1 MSEFRI
7 ERLNHLIQ
15 EKVGSLIVEGK
26 IKDPRVGPF
35 LSITRVD
42 VSRDLSYADLYV
54 SSFESEYRLKKG
66 VVGLQSAAGFIQAQ
80 LNLAMH
86 IRQTPKLRFH
96 EDHSLKEGFD
106 IVKKIEDLNAESG
119 Q

>member
-1 MSEFRI
+1 MSEYRM

-15 EKVGSLIVEGK
+15 EKVGALIVEGK

-35 LSITRVD
+35 LSITRV
-42 VSRDLSYADLYV
+42 VTSRDLSYADLYV
-54 SSFESEYRLKKG
+54 SSFENEYRIQKG
-66 VVGLQSAAGFIQAQ
+66 VLGLQSAAGFIQAQ
-80 LNLAMH
+80 LNVAMH

-96 EDHSLKEGFD
+96 EDHSLKEGFE
-106 IVKKIEDLNAESG
+106 IVKKIEDLNGEDG

>member
-1 MSEFRI
+1 
-7 ERLNHLIQ
+7 
-15 EKVGSLIVEGK
+15 
-26 IKDPRVGPF
+26 
-35 LSITRVD
+35 
-42 VSRDLSYADLYV
+42 
-54 SSFESEYRLKKG
+54 
-66 VVGLQSAAGFIQAQ
+66 LQSAAGFIQAQ